1 MRYPEAETREKHE
14 RILKQASTLFRERGF
29 SGVSVAEIM
38 KGAGL
43 THGPFYNHFSSKED
57 LMAAGIERAM
67 MDAVA
72 MLKAGRNSPTAKAEY
87 LKNYLNLAHRDA
99 PGKGCP
105 IAALASDVS
114 REPAVRGVFTAQV
127 KAFVETFSSRF
138 RWRSKRTARAE
149 SIRFLA
155 SIVGALILARA
166 VDDSEFSDEILRE
179 VRRELQ
185 STPTDRRAASTAP

>member
-1 MRYPEAETREKHE
+1 MRYPEAETRQKHE

-38 KGAGL
+38 KAAGL

-57 LMAAGIERAM
+57 LKTAGIERAM

-72 MLKAGRNSPTAKAEY
+72 MLRAGGNSATAKADY
-87 LKNYLNLAHRDA
+87 LKKYLSVAHRDD

-114 REPAVRGVFTAQV
+114 REPAVRGAFTAQV
-127 KAFVETFSSRF
+127 KALVETFSSRF
-138 RWRSKRTARAE
+138 RWRSRRTARVE
-149 SIRFLA
+149 SIRFMA

-179 VRRELQ
+179 VRRGLQ
-185 STPTDRRAASTAP
+185 SAPTDRPGASMTP